1 MIISNK
7 EKRFI
12 LLGAVLVFLLL
23 YYLLIIRPAFLKQSL
38 LKRRISKAQQE
49 LDQIIKL
56 SAEWEKFQKDRNRIK
71 KIIAKRQKGFTL
83 LSFLEKI
90 SREVGIHDKIQYMK
104 PLSLTEQLGSS
115 FKLVGMEIQLN
126 GLNVD
131 QLVRLLYKVEYSDEL
146 VSISRMKIQKHTTG
160 SGASLSVTLQVET
173 YVPAQQRVVLF
184 YRSIKD
190 PTSDSYEKMEKYYF

>member
-12 LLGAVLVFLLL
+12 LSGAVLVFLLL

-146 VSISRMKIQKHTTG
+146 VSISRMKIQKHTIG
-160 SGASLSVTLQVET
+160 NGASLSVTLQVET